1 MVFNAGL
8 LASLKGFMGMNSQ
21 ELKDRLEAHKE
32 WLADSSKGKRLVL
45 DSYANLRYA
54 DLSSAN
60 LSSADLSSANL
71 RYADLSSANLSSA
84 DLRYADLSSANLSYA
99 NLRYANLRY
108 ADLSSANLSSADLRS
123 ANLSSADLRLIK
135 KDFFERLL
143 IAKNEAKGLYDYL
156 QKGLVNGLSYE
167 GECACF
173 VGTVSK
179 ITKENYKNLSCGLKP
194 DSNSPTEKWFLAILK
209 GDTPQNSQVSKIT
222 CEWIE
227 EFCKEQSIN
236 LPKYKIVSSD
246 EFPACWPV

>member
-1 MVFNAGL
+1 
-8 LASLKGFMGMNSQ
+8 MNSQ

-45 DSYANLRYA
+45 DSSANLRYADLSSADLSSANLSYADLRSANLSYADLRSADLSYADLSSADLSYANLRYA

-60 LSSADLSSANL
+60 LS
-71 RYADLSSANLSSA
+71 Y
-84 DLRYADLSSANLSYA
+84 
-99 NLRYANLRY
+99 
-108 ADLSSANLSSADLRS
+108 
-123 ANLSSADLRLIK
+123 ADLRLIK